1 MKESKT
7 IALMFLLSG
16 IAILLYSIQSLV
28 LGPEIISFG
37 TIQKV
42 GVCIGLILIAT
53 GIYLY
58 VKGKK
63 EA

>member
-28 LGPEIISFG
+28 LGPEIIAFE

-42 GVCIGLILIAT
+42 GVCFGLILIAT
-53 GIYLY
+53 GIYLH
-58 VKGKK
+58 VKVKK
-63 EA
+63 ED